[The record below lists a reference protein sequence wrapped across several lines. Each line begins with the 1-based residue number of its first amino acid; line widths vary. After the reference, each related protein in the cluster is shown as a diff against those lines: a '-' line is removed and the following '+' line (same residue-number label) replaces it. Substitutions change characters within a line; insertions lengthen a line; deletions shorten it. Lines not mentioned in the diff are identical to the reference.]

1 MVGYRESKNGR
12 EGLCILKGIT
22 VIKVTELAD
31 LISLLIQVAKP
42 SLSQS
47 WSHQAT
53 DTRFPNHWWAISWHT
68 RIATYCFLQGEKTF
82 DKDFCT
88 VFHYN
93 YRAFKHSAPRSDRR
107 STANCLTMKVY
118 CGDRF
123 KPESQFLQET
133 SGVNGSS
140 EQT

>member
-1 MVGYRESKNGR
+1 MEGDRESKNER

-31 LISLLIQVAKP
+31 LISFLIQVAKP

-68 RIATYCFLQGEKTF
+68 RIATYCFLQRKKHLTRISAQYFIIIMGHSNIVLRGAIGALRQ
-82 DKDFCT
+82 T
-88 VFHYN
+88 V
-93 YRAFKHSAPRSDRR
+93 
-107 STANCLTMKVY
+107 
-118 CGDRF
+118 
-123 KPESQFLQET
+123 
-133 SGVNGSS
+133 
-140 EQT
+140 